1 MRRFAPAFAAQL
13 ASSFANR
20 VTPARV
26 GGVATNIR
34 YFQKRGIPTAVSVT
48 AVGLNAVAGLIMH
61 VGLTLTFLLLSGGNR
76 ESGGVPVPSPK
87 WVGFGFGAAVAIIG
101 LSLAVPFTRTLVME
115 RVAPQLRA
123 GWDSM
128 QQIGKSPGRIAL
140 LFGGSAAITLA
151 YLAAMAASLDAFGST
166 VSLPV
171 VGLFYLTGS
180 ALANAAPTPGGLG
193 GVPVPFRDVLA
204 TNSSRLAGIELP
216 ATKRP
221 DPSRT
226 LPVSRASIPP
236 RDDAM
241 TQHNITPEEHLR
253 NVLSSYDD
261 STNARLHEITTS
273 LIKHLHEFVAE
284 VGLTREEWFAGM
296 QGLTRTGEM
305 CTAERQEFIL
315 LSDTIG
321 VSMLIEMINHQAE
334 AGSTEP
340 TVFGPFH
347 VDNAPRK
354 EMGGSIVIDPSD
366 LDEPVVY
373 HGTVR
378 DLDGNPIEGA
388 EPDVWCTASN
398 GFYDVQDPSQTPLN
412 MRGIFTTG
420 ADGSYEIMA
429 VRPVA
434 YTIPGDG
441 PAGELLFEN
450 GRHSWRPAHMHFVVS
465 AEGQKTVITHLFDSE
480 SDYLD
485 SDAVF
490 GVRDSLIADMTG
502 RRCEYDFVLAEAT

>member
-1 MRRFAPAFAAQL
+1 
-13 ASSFANR
+13 
-20 VTPARV
+20 
-26 GGVATNIR
+26 
-34 YFQKRGIPTAVSVT
+34 
-48 AVGLNAVAGLIMH
+48 
-61 VGLTLTFLLLSGGNR
+61 
-76 ESGGVPVPSPK
+76 
-87 WVGFGFGAAVAIIG
+87 
-101 LSLAVPFTRTLVME
+101 
-115 RVAPQLRA
+115 
-123 GWDSM
+123 
-128 QQIGKSPGRIAL
+128 
-140 LFGGSAAITLA
+140 
-151 YLAAMAASLDAFGST
+151 
-166 VSLPV
+166 
-171 VGLFYLTGS
+171 
-180 ALANAAPTPGGLG
+180 
-193 GVPVPFRDVLA
+193 
-204 TNSSRLAGIELP
+204 
-216 ATKRP
+216 
-221 DPSRT
+221 
-226 LPVSRASIPP
+226 
-236 RDDAM
+236 M

-253 NVLSSYDD
+253 NVLSSYDG

-284 VGLTREEWFAGM
+284 VGLTREEWFAGIE
-296 QGLTRTGEM
+296 GLTRTGEM
-305 CTAERQEFIL
+305 CVGERQEFIL

-321 VSMLIEMINHQAE
+321 VSMLVEMINHQAE

-347 VDNAPRK
+347 VANAPRK
-354 EMGGSIVIDPSD
+354 EMGDTIVIDPSD
-366 LDEPVVY
+366 LDERVVY

-388 EPDVWCTASN
+388 ELDVWCTASN

-420 ADGSYEIMA
+420 ADGSYEIVA

-441 PAGELLFEN
+441 PAGELLFAN
-450 GRHSWRPAHMHFVVS
+450 GRHNWRPAHMHFVVS

-502 RRCEYDFVLAEAT
+502 GSCEYDFVLAKA